1 MTHRKRRRL
10 AALAPV
16 IAVAV
21 ISGCGSTA
29 PTGSGGSDPT
39 AANHAKA
46 VKFSECMRANGVSNF
61 PDPGASGDL
70 TIDQVANGSKFDT
83 SSPAWQHAIGACKS
97 LEPSGFTGSKRS
109 AQQQSAARQFA
120 QCIRH
125 NGVPDFPDPTPN
137 GPLVDT
143 NRIPSAGTGAGMS
156 ALHAAMHKCGA
167 IYGAELGLRSR

>member
-1 MTHRKRRRL
+1 MIHSQRRPL
-10 AALAPV
+10 AALIPLV
-16 IAVAV
+16 AVAV

-29 PTGSGGSDPT
+29 PTGSSSDPS

-46 VKFSECMRANGVSNF
+46 VKFSECMRANGVGNF
-61 PDPGASGDL
+61 PDPDASGNL
-70 TIDQVANGSKFDT
+70 TIDQVANGSKLDT
-83 SSPAWQHAIGACKS
+83 SSPAWQQAIGACKS

-120 QCIRH
+120 QCIRQ

-156 ALHAAMHKCGA
+156 ALHTAMHKCGA
-167 IYGAELGLRSR
+167 IYGAELGVRSQ